1 MHRKKNYS
9 LIFIF
14 ITILIDIIGIG
25 IVAPVLPTLILKL
38 SNGNLSTTT
47 QYIGWFIAI
56 YALMQFVFAPILGN
70 LSDRYGRRPVLLWSS
85 LGLGIDYLI
94 LAFAPSLIW
103 LFAGRIVTGIM
114 GSSMTTATA
123 YVSDI
128 STPEKKSQNFG
139 MISAVAGLGLIIGP
153 VIGGILGQYGERIPF
168 YAASVLS
175 LLNFIYGVFVL
186 PESLKES
193 NRRPFSCKTANPI
206 GAIKSLKKEILAPS
220 LIIAFVFIALAGHA
234 MQSTWNVYG
243 MKKFGWKADMIGYSL
258 GFFGVLMVI
267 CQGLFIGLFI
277 NKLGQKRAIMVC
289 LFIYCVS
296 LLLFGIVNKSW
307 MAFAVM
313 MPYVLGGMASPILL
327 SLISSKVSDNK
338 QGLLQGG
345 LSSIGSVTAVF
356 GPLLMTNVFA
366 YFTSAQSPFY
376 FSGASFILASFLAS
390 IGSLCLYFGIK
401 KETHFN

>member
-1 MHRKKNYS
+1 MQRKKDYA
-9 LIFIF
+9 LVFIF

-38 SNGNLSTTT
+38 SNGDLSTTT
-47 QYIGWFIAI
+47 QYIGWFISI
-56 YALMQFVFAPILGN
+56 YALMQFIFAPILGN
-70 LSDRYGRRPVLLWSS
+70 LSDRFGRRPVLLWSL

-94 LAFAPSLIW
+94 LAFAPNLMW
-103 LFAGRIVTGIM
+103 LFVGRIITGIM

-153 VIGGILGQYGERIPF
+153 VIGGLLGQYGERIPF
-168 YAASVLS
+168 YAAAGLS
-175 LLNFIYGVFVL
+175 LLNFMYGVFVL

-193 NRRPFSCKTANPI
+193 NRRPFSWKTANPI
-206 GAIKSLKKEILAPS
+206 GAIKSIKKEILAPS
-220 LIIAFVFIALAGHA
+220 LIVAFVFIALAGHA

-243 MKKFGWKADMIGYSL
+243 MEKFNWKADMIGYSL

-267 CQGLFIGLFI
+267 SQGLFIGLFI
-277 NKLGQKRAIMVC
+277 NKLGQKKSIMIC
-289 LFIYCVS
+289 MFIYCVS
-296 LLLFGIVNKSW
+296 LLLFGLINKSW

-313 MPYVLGGMASPILL
+313 VPYALGGMATPILQ
-327 SLISSKVSDNK
+327 SVISSKVPDNK

-345 LSSIGSVTAVF
+345 LSSIGSITAVF

-366 YFTSAQSPFY
+366 YFTSNHSPVI
-376 FSGASFILASFLAS
+376 FSGAPFILASFLAT
-390 IGSLCLYFGIK
+390 IGCWCVYLAIK
-401 KETHFN
+401 NKDSF

>member
-1 MHRKKNYS
+1 MQRKKDYA

-38 SNGNLSTTT
+38 SNGDLSTTT
-47 QYIGWFIAI
+47 QYIGWFISI
-56 YALMQFVFAPILGN
+56 YALMQFIFAPILGN
-70 LSDRYGRRPVLLWSS
+70 LSDRFGRRPVLLWSL

-94 LAFAPSLIW
+94 LAFAPNLMW
-103 LFAGRIVTGIM
+103 LFVGRIITGIM

-153 VIGGILGQYGERIPF
+153 VIGGLLGQYGERIPF
-168 YAASVLS
+168 YAAAGLS
-175 LLNFIYGVFVL
+175 LLNFMYGVFVL

-193 NRRPFSCKTANPI
+193 NRRPFSWKTANPI
-206 GAIKSLKKEILAPS
+206 GAIKSIKKEILAPS
-220 LIIAFVFIALAGHA
+220 LIVAFVFIALAGHA

-243 MKKFGWKADMIGYSL
+243 MEKFNWKADMIGYSL

-267 CQGLFIGLFI
+267 SQGLFIGLFI
-277 NKLGQKRAIMVC
+277 NKLGQKKSIMIC
-289 LFIYCVS
+289 MFIYCVS
-296 LLLFGIVNKSW
+296 LLLFGLINKSW

-313 MPYVLGGMASPILL
+313 VPYALGGMATPILQ
-327 SLISSKVSDNK
+327 SVISSKVPDNK

-345 LSSIGSVTAVF
+345 LSSIGSITAVF

-366 YFTSAQSPFY
+366 YFTSSHSPLI
-376 FSGASFILASFLAS
+376 FSGAPFVLASVLAS
-390 IGSLCLYFGIK
+390 IGSFCVYAAIK
-401 KETHFN
+401 NEKS